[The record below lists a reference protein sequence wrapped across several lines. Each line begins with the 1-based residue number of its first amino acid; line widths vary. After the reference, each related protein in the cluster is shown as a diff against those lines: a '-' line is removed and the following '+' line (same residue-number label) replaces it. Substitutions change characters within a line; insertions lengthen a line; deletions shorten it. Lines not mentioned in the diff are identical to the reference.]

1 MMSLTIFAAAAALAE
16 ADTSALTAQIDSIR
30 MTLGRD
36 EQGKP
41 ACRIDQSTGNDR
53 LDEVMC
59 RESVKCV
66 KARPLPLDA
75 MQACLNERR
84 KIVEDRWARGR
95 RT

>member
-1 MMSLTIFAAAAALAE
+1 MLAM
-16 ADTSALTAQIDSIR
+16 ATPDDIIVVTAQIERIR

-36 EQGKP
+36 EQGWP
-41 ACRIDQSTGNDR
+41 ACQIDTSTGDDR

-66 KARPLPLDA
+66 KAKPLPLDA
-75 MQACLNERR
+75 MQACLNKRR
-84 KIVEDRWARGR
+84 NVVIERWARGR